1 MKVNAAPSFFES
13 LKRIGSFKDKWLT
26 FKGWI
31 KYHLFNKNFY
41 ALLKEVYKTY
51 PWDESFLYDLEKAKI
66 EEMRKYHIKSDRFV
80 GVEYVIRDM
89 KICEN
94 LIDIFN
100 GKKNLFH
107 YDGNLTFNKLE
118 DGNYEMG
125 HTSDFKYN
133 CDVKVNTKNL
143 KRFVHDEKLYKF
155 YLDSPHELYMLK
167 AKYLYHKIRYENDGN
182 WWD

>member
-1 MKVNAAPSFFES
+1 MKVQAAPSFFES

-66 EEMRKYHIKSDRFV
+66 QEMRKYHIKSDRFV

-107 YDGNLTFNKLE
+107 PRNANDSRIKFDTPDEVFINGINQSIV
-118 DGNYEMG
+118 NYE
-125 HTSDFKYN
+125 YN
-133 CDVKVNTKNL
+133 FNESKNFVK
-143 KRFVHDEKLYKF
+143 
-155 YLDSPHELYMLK
+155 
-167 AKYLYHKIRYENDGN
+167 
-182 WWD
+182 

>member
-51 PWDESFLYDLEKAKI
+51 PWDSCFLYDLEKAKI

-94 LIDIFN
+94 LIDIFT
-100 GKKNLFH
+100 GKRDLGH
-107 YDGNLTFNKLE
+107 YDGELTYTKLE
-118 DGNYEMG
+118 DGNYEIG
-125 HTSDFKYN
+125 HTPDFKYVCN
-133 CDVKVNTKNL
+133 VKVNTKNL
-143 KRFVHDEKLYKF
+143 KRFVKDPKIEKF
-155 YLDSPHELYMLK
+155 YTEHPDELYMLK
-167 AKYLYHKIRYENDGN
+167 AKHLYHKIRYENDSA